1 MLTIKSENRTGGLKK
16 INVLT
21 ENGYNQSKGNSITSE
36 LNLIKIDLLL
46 KMIKAR
52 EKCSVHTRLKITPVF
67 CPLKTAL

>member
-67 CPLKTAL
+67 RPPKTAL